1 MKNAESKGIKQVYPG
16 KFLFHLNSKDIY
28 YLTFEAIDTKNI
40 EIMLIKLLPRETY
53 VYKSQIPFQSLNT
66 NDNSVYD
73 AIKNLNH
80 SIYSLNFSLSEQFNK
95 IILLINNQAK
105 IEVGLYNKNMDEKS
119 KNEKNLEAKKN
130 MDKLKDK
137 MNSLLNI
144 VSMQKNKIAELK
156 QKEESQV
163 KLINKIEEV
172 TNKINEQYHQQMQ
185 NNNNNN
191 NNMQQNNNNMNNNY
205 SNSNNNNYNNNDEK
219 KRMLFRT
226 TNENVYGKYP
236 QINNSNSINMNYK
249 KNTKL
254 KMTVNVA
261 LKPYLPD
268 NTNPD
273 NLLTRPQYGNP
284 QPQNKQPFMKTQSIN
299 LDNIPDY
306 RFSNSNSKY

>member
-73 AIKNLNH
+73 AIKNLNY

-95 IILLINNQAK
+95 IILFINNQAK

-219 KRMLFRT
+219 RKMLFRT

>member
-66 NDNSVYD
+66 NNNSVYD
-73 AIKNLNH
+73 AIKILNY

-95 IILLINNQAK
+95 IILFINNQAK
-105 IEVGLYNKNMDEKS
+105 IEVGLYNKNIDEKS

-219 KRMLFRT
+219 RKMLFRT

-254 KMTVNVA
+254 NMTVNVA

-284 QPQNKQPFMKTQSIN
+284 QPQNKQPFMKTKSIN

>member
-66 NDNSVYD
+66 NGNSVYD
-73 AIKNLNH
+73 AIKNLNY

-95 IILLINNQAK
+95 IILFINNQAK
-105 IEVGLYNKNMDEKS
+105 IEVGLYNKNIDEKS

-185 NNNNNN
+185 NNNNN
-191 NNMQQNNNNMNNNY
+191 MQQNNNNMNNNY

-219 KRMLFRT
+219 RKMLFRT

-284 QPQNKQPFMKTQSIN
+284 QPQNKQPFMKTKSIN

>member
-73 AIKNLNH
+73 AIKILNY

-95 IILLINNQAK
+95 IILFINNQAK
-105 IEVGLYNKNMDEKS
+105 IEVGLYNKNIDEKS

-137 MNSLLNI
+137 MNSLLKI

-219 KRMLFRT
+219 RKMLFRT

-254 KMTVNVA
+254 NMTVNVA